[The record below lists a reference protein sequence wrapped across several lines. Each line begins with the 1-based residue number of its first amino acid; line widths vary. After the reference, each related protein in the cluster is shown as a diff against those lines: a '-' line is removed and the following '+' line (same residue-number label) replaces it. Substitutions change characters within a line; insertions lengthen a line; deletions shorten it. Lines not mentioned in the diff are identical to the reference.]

1 MQDSV
6 LIVTGNFPPDSGG
19 PAKFAENFG
28 IWCGRKD
35 VETKII
41 TYSESPKLRKYAAN
55 VSVISV
61 NHGTSIF
68 FKLIR
73 MITTIARN
81 ADRSANILAVGSF
94 IEVYFSSLIC
104 KFEYVAKVPGDIVWE
119 RARNNNITK
128 LNIYDFQ
135 EIKLNWK
142 YKLFRRVFT
151 NSLLKARKII
161 VPSLGLYEL
170 CLLWGIPAEKLSL
183 IYNSVGNEF
192 LQSKPLKIKS
202 YDLVT
207 VCRLTPWKGVG
218 ELIKYSADFNR
229 KLAVIGDGPI
239 RLELE
244 KYAQSINAPV
254 HFFGDLPQR
263 EVVQILCQSKVF
275 VLNST
280 YEGLPHA
287 LIEARALGILSVA
300 RAGTG
305 SEEVIHDDIDGFL
318 IRENRELVQT
328 LAKAFSVN
336 LSESDMQDKAKIDIS
351 KRFNLET
358 NFSSIFKLLIGI
370 TNE

>member
-28 IWCGRKD
+28 IWCGRKGL
-35 VETKII
+35 ETTII
-41 TYSESPKLRKYAAN
+41 TYGESPNRRNYASN

-61 NHGTSIF
+61 NQVTSLFI
-68 FKLIR
+68 KLIR
-73 MITTIARN
+73 MMITIAKN
-81 ADRSANILAVGSF
+81 ADRSDNILAVGSF
-94 IEVYFSSLIC
+94 IEVYFTSLIR

-128 LNIYDFQ
+128 LNINDFQ
-135 EIKLNWK
+135 KVKLNWK

-151 NSLLKARKII
+151 KSLLKARKII

-183 IYNSVGNEF
+183 IHNSVGNEF
-192 LQSKPLKIKS
+192 IQSEPLKIKN
-202 YDLVT
+202 YDIVT

-218 ELIKYSADFNR
+218 DLIKYSADFNR

-244 KYAQSINAPV
+244 NYAHSINAPV
-254 HFFGDLPQR
+254 YFFGDLPQR
-263 EVVQILCQSKVF
+263 EVIQILCQSKVF

-287 LIEARALGILSVA
+287 LIEARAVGILSVA

-305 SEEVIHDDIDGFL
+305 SEEVIQDDIDGFL
-318 IRENRELVQT
+318 IRENRDLVQT

-336 LSESDMQDKAKIDIS
+336 SSKSNMQDKAKLDIS

-358 NFSSIFKLLIGI
+358 NFSSIFKLLLG
-370 TNE
+370 NY